1 MRYVYPAIL
10 VPLNEEHFKGYGVE
24 FPDLENAFTEG
35 LDLYDALYMAEDLLS
50 GFLVDMED
58 SGEELPAPSDIK
70 NVKTD
75 GDSFVT
81 LIKTDTDIYR
91 QMLEELKK
99 ERAENPESD
108 ENDDSYISDWLSER
122 IFKIAGI
129 EKPDE

>member
-24 FPDLENAFTEG
+24 FPDLKNAFTEG

-50 GFLVDMED
+50 GILVDMED
-58 SGEELPAPSDIK
+58 SGEEIPAPSDIE

-91 QMLEELKK
+91 QVLEELKQ

-108 ENDDSYISDWLSER
+108 EDDDSYISEWLAEKL
-122 IFKIAGI
+122 FKIAGI